1 MSDLVFVV
9 YDSIKNSAF
18 AGQVLQPILKRI
30 NQNSKQRVYLISFE
44 KEKLTQEEISQYI
57 PDNNNLIFILLKR
70 TPFFA
75 KFGLYYSVIQ
85 LKKLFKNFTQE
96 YSVICRGAL
105 AGWVGIK
112 SIDSDLCISFTV
124 QARGLLPEEYEYS
137 KRETKNLFSSP
148 VILSEA
154 RSAKSN
160 GFLNYFLKNI
170 FHRYIVKELTKI
182 EKEVYKSNIKN
193 FKIESV
199 SQALKD
205 HIIKKYEVN
214 QENIILAT
222 YDIPEAISNNQLCE
236 WKKDIRQKL
245 NISPNTHVY
254 CYNGSIKAWQSIELV
269 INFFKQ
275 ELYNNK
281 NIFLL
286 VLTQDQTEFENL
298 LITNQ
303 INKDYYKVLYVEHSE
318 IYKYLAACD
327 TGLIFREN
335 NIISWVSRPIKAMEY
350 KSAGLKIVHN
360 NTVKWLIDLK

>member
-1 MSDLVFVV
+1 MTDLVFVV

-30 NQNSKQRVYLISFE
+30 NQNPKQKVYLVSFE
-44 KEKLTQEEISQYI
+44 KEKLTQEEISKYI
-57 PDNNNLIFILLKR
+57 PENKNLIFILLRR

-75 KFGLYYSVIQ
+75 KFGLYYSVLQ
-85 LKKLFKNFTQE
+85 LKNLFKNFTQE

-112 SIDSDLCISFTV
+112 SIDPDLCKSFTV
-124 QARGLLPEEYEYS
+124 QARGLLPEEHEYS
-137 KRETKNLFSSP
+137 KREIKNLF
-148 VILSEA
+148 I
-154 RSAKSN
+154 KK
-160 GFLNYFLKNI
+160 LNFFI
-170 FHRYIVKELTKI
+170 TKELTKV
-182 EKEVYKSNIKN
+182 EKETYKSNIKN

-199 SQALKD
+199 SDALKD

-245 NISPNTHVY
+245 HISQNTHVY
-254 CYNGSIKAWQSIELV
+254 CYNGSVKAWQSIELV

-327 TGLIFREN
+327 TGLIFRKN